1 MIKPSRKLLLA
12 ALGAASLN
20 SQAFAAGETV
30 GVTAAVNPD
39 ATGQLP
45 NEPLRELLVGHD
57 LIRNERIK
65 TASIGQ
71 AQLLFT
77 DQSTLTVARNSEILI
92 DEFVFDP
99 VLKSSTKEWR
109 YGVTGQLGLSDNIA
123 ANLHVVHEDTFANL
137 PNTRIRNT
145 QAVLGVLLSY

>member
-1 MIKPSRKLLLA
+1 LIKPSRKLLLA

-57 LIRNERIK
+57 VIRNERIK

-92 DEFVFDP
+92 DEFVPQSTPSIPRKRLQAPFLTIFTYLARQVENS
-99 VLKSSTKEWR
+99 VLRT
-109 YGVTGQLGLSDNIA
+109 
-123 ANLHVVHEDTFANL
+123 
-137 PNTRIRNT
+137 
-145 QAVLGVLLSY
+145 